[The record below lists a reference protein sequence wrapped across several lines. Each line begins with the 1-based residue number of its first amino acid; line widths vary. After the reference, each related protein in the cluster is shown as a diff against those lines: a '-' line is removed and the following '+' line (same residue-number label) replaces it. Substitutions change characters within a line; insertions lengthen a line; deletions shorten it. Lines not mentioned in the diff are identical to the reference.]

1 MDTQDNNTEKQRRQ
15 RYLIK
20 AMELYGSQPFES
32 VTAELI
38 AQRLGLSESE
48 FSELFPSIESLY
60 FEGVQMVKDDVLSIM
75 NFPQDMNFEQGLA
88 IVVRDFITYVAER
101 PKLFQVLLSSS
112 FRFEDRSNVQSLVNA
127 TRDEIVKRISEKMGL
142 PGNIPLVRLLIHGS
156 IGFVEATTLTW
167 IEKKDIH
174 LEQVI
179 QLVIGALKTSLVP
192 LGNML
197 PKSS

>member
-1 MDTQDNNTEKQRRQ
+1 MDTHDNNTEKQRRQ

-32 VTAELI
+32 VTEELI
-38 AQRLGLSESE
+38 AQRLGLSDSE
-48 FSELFPSIESLY
+48 FKTLFPSLEALY
-60 FEGVQMVKDDVLSIM
+60 FEGVQMVKNDVLAIM
-75 NFPQDMNFEQGLA
+75 SFPQDMNFEQGLA
-88 IVVRDFITYVAER
+88 IVVRDFMTYVAER

-112 FRFEDRSNVQSLVNA
+112 FRFEDRSNVHSLVDE
-127 TRDEIVKRISEKMGL
+127 TRDEIVHRISEKMEL
-142 PGNIPLVRLLIHGS
+142 PKNIPLVRLLIRGS

-179 QLVIGALKTSLVP
+179 QLVIGTLKTSLVP